1 MRLFWYNW
9 NINILQMNK
18 NRKRTLPRIQS
29 PTKQKILLLLLT
41 GAALSLTR
49 SPKAQR
55 KIFRT
60 LTKDWRSINRQYLY
74 RIIEEFRNE
83 RLVDW
88 QEKSDGTIKVVL
100 SEKGKLIAKQ
110 YDPDNLT
117 IKKPIVWDKRWRIV
131 IYDIPISKNNARD
144 SLRRKLNELGFKEW
158 QKSIFIHP
166 YPCRNE
172 IEFIIEFFDI
182 RPYVRYAELINPTN
196 EAELKLH
203 FNI

>member
-1 MRLFWYNW
+1 
-9 NINILQMNK
+9 MNK

-60 LTKDWRSINRQYLY
+60 LTKDGRSKNRQYLY

>member
-1 MRLFWYNW
+1 
-9 NINILQMNK
+9 MNK